1 MDQIEIMDRKEKIKS
16 KRTLWK
22 NTLTLALII
31 SISLFLG
38 FKPLFELTPSGISKE
53 ILVAGI
59 GALFVTLI
67 TLILLERQ
75 AETQKDLL
83 RQQQEAQEKQ
93 RQSEHLYT
101 RKIDQYTAS
110 IEQLREIL
118 GNGEV
123 SIEDLDRGRFA
134 LFNLQLFGHIE
145 ACEYYQKILE
155 KMLEF
160 HSGDLDSEDES
171 KELSNAEKSTL
182 FELLCDFSNACRKD
196 LRLELIPRKQTE
208 ALIDIEEEIEE
219 KRSSVRRQA
228 LSGGLAEFAKMH
240 ELSDQV
246 QKDLAKLLGVLRARL
261 EITEKCTRSEISLG
275 VSNSISGRK
284 KIAFLR
290 PNKFQLVVSSVL
302 LNFKDE
308 AQASEL
314 LEELARDQIEAKLW
328 TKKSRS
334 KPQLQ
339 MKLDWVDLAND
350 KVHGKIVKFLQF
362 SKQYSH
368 GI

>member
-1 MDQIEIMDRKEKIKS
+1 MDKEENTKS
-16 KRTLWK
+16 RITLWK
-22 NTLTLALII
+22 HTLTLSLII
-31 SISLFLG
+31 SILVFLG
-38 FKPLFELTPSGISKE
+38 FRPLFELTPSGISKE

-93 RQSEHLYT
+93 RQSEHLYI

-118 GNGEV
+118 GNGQV

-134 LFNLQLFGHIE
+134 LVNLQLFGHIE
-145 ACEYYQKILE
+145 ACEHYQEILE

-160 HSGDLDSEDES
+160 HSSDRDGDYES
-171 KELSNAEKSTL
+171 RELSDDEKSTL

-196 LRLELIPRKQTE
+196 LHLDLIPRKQTE
-208 ALIDIEEEIEE
+208 ALISIEEEIEE
-219 KRSSVRRQA
+219 KRSLGRRQA
-228 LSGGLAEFAKMH
+228 LSGGLSEFTETH

-246 QKDLAKLLGVLRARL
+246 KEDLAKLLEVLRVRL
-261 EITEKCTRSEISLG
+261 EITLKYTRSEISIG
-275 VSNSISGRK
+275 ISNSASRRK
-284 KIAFLR
+284 NLAYLR
-290 PNKFQLVVSSVL
+290 PNKFQLVIISGFL
-302 LNFKDE
+302 DFKDE
-308 AQASEL
+308 AHTSEL
-314 LEELARDQIEAKLW
+314 LEELVRDQIEAKLY
-328 TKKSRS
+328 TKKSRN

-339 MKLDWVDLAND
+339 MKLDWHDIAND
-350 KVHGKIVKFLQF
+350 EVHEKVFKFLQL
-362 SKQYSH
+362 SKHYAH
-368 GI
+368 GL